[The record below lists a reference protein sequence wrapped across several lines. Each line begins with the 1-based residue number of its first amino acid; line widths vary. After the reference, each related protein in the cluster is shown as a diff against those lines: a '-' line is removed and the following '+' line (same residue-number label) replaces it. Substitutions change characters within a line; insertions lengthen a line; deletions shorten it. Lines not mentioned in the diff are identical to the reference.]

1 MTIPVKTLTIAAV
14 LVAAIIAA
22 ATFAGQRA
30 RAQELPQPY
39 PPVTVREAW
48 QAVATELRS
57 RGFREEQLP
66 RVEDIELPA
75 AVPARAGRNL
85 RVSAVCWDADAG
97 RARFRMQCTETG
109 ACLPFLVYLRG
120 AGHVEAASCRL
131 EGQSRFA
138 SAPKAVPAVHSGER
152 ATAVWMTPS
161 LRVTADVTCLER
173 GARGEIVH
181 VRGEEG
187 RIFRARVTG
196 PALVEALPE

>member
-85 RVSAVCWDADAG
+85 RVSAVCW
-97 RARFRMQCTETG
+97 
-109 ACLPFLVYLRG
+109 
-120 AGHVEAASCRL
+120 
-131 EGQSRFA
+131 
-138 SAPKAVPAVHSGER
+138 
-152 ATAVWMTPS
+152 
-161 LRVTADVTCLER
+161 
-173 GARGEIVH
+173 
-181 VRGEEG
+181 
-187 RIFRARVTG
+187 
-196 PALVEALPE
+196 